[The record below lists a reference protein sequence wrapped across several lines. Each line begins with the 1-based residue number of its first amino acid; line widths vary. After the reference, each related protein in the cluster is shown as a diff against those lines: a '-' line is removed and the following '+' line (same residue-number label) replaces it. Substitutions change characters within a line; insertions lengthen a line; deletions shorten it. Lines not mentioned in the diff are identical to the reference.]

1 MKKRENL
8 FCCEFISHI
17 IYEKYIYI
25 SISFR
30 WGNGGVGYMVV
41 CFFLFF
47 TAGHITEAASK
58 HQIHLFVRFVT
69 AIFIML

>member
-1 MKKRENL
+1 MANEKESHL

-17 IYEKYIYI
+17 IYR
-25 SISFR
+25 SLS
-30 WGNGGVGYMVV
+30 GGMEVGGYMVV
-41 CFFLFF
+41 CFFIFF
-47 TAGHITEAASK
+47 AAGHIMEAASK